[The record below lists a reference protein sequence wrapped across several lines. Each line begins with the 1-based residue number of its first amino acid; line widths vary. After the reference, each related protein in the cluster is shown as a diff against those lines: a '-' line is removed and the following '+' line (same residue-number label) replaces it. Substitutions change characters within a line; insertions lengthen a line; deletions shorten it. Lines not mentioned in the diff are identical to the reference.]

1 MRRGSIVAL
10 LGLALIAGGV
20 ATAVAIWPTWLPVAA
35 SREAD
40 RIHFVI
46 WFVVVICIAIFAL
59 VAAVMVYAVL
69 RFRVDENDFE
79 DGPPVHGHTGLE
91 ITWTAI
97 PFVLVTA
104 IAIVSAIVLSRN
116 DAQAQNTLRIDVVAQ
131 QFAFTFTYPDANN
144 ATSPVLRLPEGRSV
158 ELYMRSLDVIHS
170 VFVPQ
175 FSQKE
180 DLVPGLVTQLHI
192 TPTKLGTFPLECT
205 ELCGLGH
212 SLMRSQAIVMKPAA
226 FDAWLRQQEKSAGP
240 APPTSTTTSTSTTTT
255 STTSTTSTSTTSAP
269 SAAGLSVF
277 NSSGCA
283 SCHTLSAANAT
294 GKVGP
299 DLDKLVSYA
308 KGAGQ
313 PLTPFVHDSI
323 VDPNK
328 YVESGFPKGVM
339 PETFGQSLTK
349 TQLDALVTFLVQ
361 SAQKTGNK

>member
-10 LGLALIAGGV
+10 LGLAVIAGGI
-20 ATAVAIWPTWLPVAA
+20 ATAVALVPTWLPVAA
-35 SREAD
+35 SREAG

-46 WFVVVICIAIFAL
+46 WFVVVICIVIFAL
-59 VAAVMVYAVL
+59 VAAAMVYSVL
-69 RFRVDENDFE
+69 RFRVREDDFE
-79 DGPPVHGHTGLE
+79 DGPSVHGHTGLE

-97 PFVLVTA
+97 PFLLVTA

-116 DAQAQNTLRIDVVAQ
+116 DAQAQDTLRIDVVAQ
-131 QFAFTFTYPDANN
+131 QFEFTFSYPDANN
-144 ATSPVLRLPEGRSV
+144 LTSPVLRLPEGRSV

-170 VFVPQ
+170 VFVPE

-180 DLVPGLVTQLHI
+180 DIVPGLVTHLHI
-192 TPTKLGTFPLECT
+192 TPTRVGTFPLECT

-226 FDAWLRQQEKSAGP
+226 FDAWLRQQKKSAAP
-240 APPTSTTTSTSTTTT
+240 APPTTTTASTTTTSTSTT
-255 STTSTTSTSTTSAP
+255 STTPSSS

-277 NSSGCA
+277 NNSGCS
-283 SCHTLSAANAT
+283 SCHTLSAAKAT

-308 KGAGQ
+308 QQAKQ
-313 PLTPFVHDSI
+313 PLTAFVHDSI

-328 YVESGFPKGVM
+328 YIESGYPKGVM

-361 SAQKTGNK
+361 SAQKSGNK

>member
-1 MRRGSIVAL
+1 

-35 SREAD
+35 SREAG

-59 VAAVMVYAVL
+59 VAAVMVYSVL
-69 RFRVDENDFE
+69 RFRVQDDDFE
-79 DGPPVHGHTGLE
+79 DGPSVHGHTGLE

-116 DAQAQNTLRIDVVAQ
+116 DAQAENTLRVDVVAQ
-131 QFAFTFTYPDANN
+131 QFEFTFSYPDAKNV
-144 ATSPVLRLPEGRSV
+144 TSPVLRLPEGRSV
-158 ELYMRSLDVIHS
+158 ELYMRALDVIHS

-180 DLVPGLVTQLHI
+180 DIVPGLVTQLHI
-192 TPTKLGTFPLECT
+192 TPDRVGTFPLECT

-226 FDAWLRQQEKSAGP
+226 FDAWLRQQEKSAAP
-240 APPTSTTTSTSTTTT
+240 APATTTTSTTTT
-255 STTSTTSTSTTSAP
+255 STSTTSTSTTPSSS

-277 NSSGCA
+277 NSNGCS

-294 GKVGP
+294 GTVGP

-308 KGAGQ
+308 KKAKQ

-328 YVESGFPKGVM
+328 YIEPGFPKGVM

-349 TQLDALVTFLVQ
+349 TQLGALVAFLVQ
-361 SAQKTGNK
+361 SAQKSGNK

>member
-10 LGLALIAGGV
+10 LGLAVIAGAI
-20 ATAVAIWPTWLPVAA
+20 ATAVAVVPTWLPIAA
-35 SREAD
+35 STEAG

-46 WFVVVICIAIFAL
+46 WFVIVICIVIFAI
-59 VAAVMVYAVL
+59 VAAVMVYEIA
-69 RFRVDENDFE
+69 RFRVQEDDFE

-91 ITWTAI
+91 ITWTVI

-116 DAQAQNTLRIDVVAQ
+116 DAQAQDTLRVDVLAQ
-131 QFAFTFTYPDANN
+131 QFEFTFSYPDAKNV
-144 ATSPVLRLPEGRSV
+144 TSPVLRLPKDRSV

-180 DLVPGLVTQLHI
+180 DIVPGMVTQLHI
-192 TPTKLGTFPLECT
+192 TPTRLGTFPLECT

-212 SLMRSQAIVMKPAA
+212 SLMRSQAIVMEPAA
-226 FDAWLRQQEKSAGP
+226 FDAWLRKQEQSAGTGS
-240 APPTSTTTSTSTTTT
+240 TSTTPSTTSSTTT
-255 STTSTTSTSTTSAP
+255 STTSISP
-269 SAAGLSVF
+269 SAAGLAVF
-277 NSSGCA
+277 NQNGCS

-294 GKVGP
+294 GTVGP

-308 KGAGQ
+308 QQAKQ
-313 PLTPFVHDSI
+313 PLAPFVHKSI
-323 VDPNK
+323 VNPEA
-328 YVESGFPKGVM
+328 YIQPGYPKGVM
-339 PETFGQSLTK
+339 PANFGQLLTK
-349 TQLDALVTFLVQ
+349 EQLDSLVTFLVQ

>member
-35 SREAD
+35 SREAG

-46 WFVVVICIAIFAL
+46 WFVVGICIAIFAL
-59 VAAVMVYAVL
+59 VAAVMVYAVV
-69 RFRVDENDFE
+69 RFRVQEDDFE
-79 DGPPVHGHTGLE
+79 DGPSVHGHTGLE

-116 DAQAQNTLRIDVVAQ
+116 DAQAENTLRIDVVAQ
-131 QFAFTFTYPDANN
+131 QFEFAFSYPDAKNV
-144 ATSPVLRLPEGRSV
+144 TSPVLRLPEGRSV

-170 VFVPQ
+170 VFVPE

-180 DLVPGLVTQLHI
+180 DVVPGLVTQLHI
-192 TPTKLGTFPLECT
+192 TPDRVGTFPLECT

-212 SLMRSQAIVMKPAA
+212 SLMRSQAVVMKPAA
-226 FDAWLRQQEKSAGP
+226 FDAWLKQQEKSA
-240 APPTSTTTSTSTTTT
+240 APSTSTSTSTTTSS
-255 STTSTTSTSTTSAP
+255 STNTTSTSTSTTPSS
-269 SAAGLSVF
+269 SAAGLSAF
-277 NSSGCA
+277 NDSGCG
-283 SCHTLSAANAT
+283 SCHTLSAASAT
-294 GKVGP
+294 GTIGP

-308 KGAGQ
+308 KQAKQ

-323 VDPNK
+323 VDPDK
-328 YVESGFPKGVM
+328 YVQPGYQKGLM
-339 PETFGQSLTK
+339 PTTFGQSLSK
-349 TQLDALVTFLVQ
+349 TELDALVGFLVQ
-361 SAQKTGNK
+361 SAQKSGNK